1 MSKDRTLARTLRFVQ
16 GNNLIFAVTDMM
28 GNFARGLVLPYLSLY
43 ILALGGDTTQVGLV
57 SSFGSLAGL
66 LMFPIGGYM
75 ADHASRVK
83 LIVLGSG
90 FSAAAILIFV
100 FAPSWEVVAI
110 ATLLQG
116 FIVFLFPARSSLIAD
131 SLAPGDRGRGIA
143 VQNAI
148 SSGLAVFAPY
158 IGGVVIDAQGPKSGL
173 RALYW
178 VMMSLYALSALI
190 QARHLKETE
199 VRSGEKNR
207 LAVSD
212 LRRVLRDVY
221 GGIPAMLGQL
231 PRSLKALAGVIVLS
245 FMATA
250 IAAPFWVLYAVDHI
264 GLSLSAWGT
273 ILLVEMILKSVLFVP
288 AGVLVDRW
296 GRAASLVAALLISLL
311 AIPLFVFAS
320 SFAAVLM
327 NRIAL
332 AVAFAIA
339 IPACSALMADM
350 VPRELR
356 GRVMGAL
363 GQGGILIGMAGG
375 VGGPGVGLVTILPLM
390 VASLAGGY
398 LYAWHPA
405 SPWFLATLATG
416 IAVILMVIFVRDP
429 HQAEV

>member
-1 MSKDRTLARTLRFVQ
+1 
-16 GNNLIFAVTDMM
+16 
-28 GNFARGLVLPYLSLY
+28 
-43 ILALGGDTTQVGLV
+43 
-57 SSFGSLAGL
+57 
-66 LMFPIGGYM
+66 
-75 ADHASRVK
+75 
-83 LIVLGSG
+83 
-90 FSAAAILIFV
+90 
-100 FAPSWEVVAI
+100 
-110 ATLLQG
+110 
-116 FIVFLFPARSSLIAD
+116 
-131 SLAPGDRGRGIA
+131 
-143 VQNAI
+143 
-148 SSGLAVFAPY
+148 
-158 IGGVVIDAQGPKSGL
+158 
-173 RALYW
+173 
-178 VMMSLYALSALI
+178 
-190 QARHLKETE
+190 
-199 VRSGEKNR
+199 
-207 LAVSD
+207 
-212 LRRVLRDVY
+212 
-221 GGIPAMLGQL
+221 
-231 PRSLKALAGVIVLS
+231 
-245 FMATA
+245 
-250 IAAPFWVLYAVDHI
+250 
-264 GLSLSAWGT
+264 
-273 ILLVEMILKSVLFVP
+273 
-288 AGVLVDRW
+288 
-296 GRAASLVAALLISLL
+296 VAALLISLL